1 MELCR
6 KCGIELDLD
15 GTCAAC
21 MLAGAFGTDPTP
33 SGSGKPET
41 GGAGTPVEAL
51 EYDSFGPYRILS
63 LLGEGGMGAVYLAE
77 QTLPLRRQVALKVV
91 KLGVSFHQIL
101 SRFDY
106 ERQTLALMDHP
117 NIAHVHDAGVSEKG
131 RPYFVMEYVDGLPI
145 TQYCDQHRL
154 NTRERLELFIP
165 VCLALQ
171 HAHQKGVIHRD
182 IKPSNVMVTLL
193 DGHAAPKVIDFGIA
207 RATEQLA
214 APEGYTQLGQFMGT
228 PEYMSPE
235 QADLVTGDIDTRS
248 DVYSLGVLLY
258 ELLIG
263 AVPFDAARLRQA
275 SLTEL
280 LRIIRE
286 EDAIPMTA
294 KLTGMGQTA
303 TEIAGKRRTDP
314 STLRRLVRGDL
325 NWVVKRAMEKDRQ
338 RRYAAA
344 SDLAADIRRHLDDL
358 PVLAGPP
365 GALYHAR
372 KFVRRYRRSVIA
384 AAAVLAALIAGI
396 FTTTW
401 QAAIARRERAEAIAA
416 RTLAEARLEDVHA
429 LAEAMLF
436 EINDDVK
443 DLAGGTKAR
452 EALVRLGQQYL
463 NKEAMLAQT
472 SPRRRQELAEAF
484 LKVGDLQ
491 GAPGESNLRDVT
503 GARQSYGR
511 SVAIL
516 DKETAAYPNQ
526 AKLRHLLT
534 LAYVR
539 QAQLEESA
547 SAARTFGSV
556 VHTFAAS
563 WAQLDE
569 LEPSVRAMLERASIS
584 ANIYTAQWPADP
596 QGLRDRCDVMQAQG
610 EFAQAVTLRERI
622 LTASPGDPVLRWE
635 LAHAQLE
642 LGSSLVLKNRR
653 EALQWL
659 QQCADACERLN
670 REDPA
675 KVQYQRDRAVALG
688 TMTRVLLNLSR
699 LDEAV
704 ASARQSVSILEQ
716 LTASDRRNASFR
728 LDLSAARVAL
738 SNALYDSGR
747 AQEALEN
754 VALAAAVQ
762 EEQAARY
769 PDNPDFP
776 RQAAYNYRNA
786 GRFKT
791 YMRDFR
797 GALEPY
803 RKAEA
808 IDRRLVAAY
817 PGRFELR
824 EALRADLDSIAG
836 AFLSLGNTSAALQA
850 YRDAFAA
857 VKPAGTG
864 EPAPETLVSLA
875 LAHQG
880 LANGLRAMSRWS
892 EAIQEQ
898 RAAVDIWQRR
908 VAGKPGHQGLQRA
921 LARSQEDLAR
931 LYEGSGDL
939 QAAVA
944 AAVKARPFLEADF
957 TAHPQDESALTEL
970 RNALLCLRTAYLRIA
985 DYEKAIAAAR
995 QVVAMTQRTG
1005 VISRAAANRDLGSAL
1020 LLSGRR
1026 DEALATFRRALPIL
1040 DETTAPPGAGRSYP
1054 IEKEPSPY
1062 YRHEL
1067 ASSYLALVSEFTAT
1081 RREEDAA
1088 AILTRILPVLDA
1100 LVRDHPGNNLY
1111 RDTLLRAYRSAAAA
1125 SLGLGEVARSLEFEQ
1140 NGLKREPTPAS
1151 PREVA
1156 ERALRLA
1163 RTGSLQLRL
1172 GSRDAANASWRQALA
1187 GFQQAA
1193 RDSGRQWSAGWE
1205 DLSALETLRLA
1216 ERGAAFALERLGDVR
1231 QAQLFRDSSHQ
1242 RAAEGKGGE
1251 LSADHADAVL
1261 GLWKLAGER
1270 GDYRPYFQN
1279 ATPSNEQ
1286 LQAVLAQ
1293 GWRNQ
1298 AEFLGVLGGPIPL
1311 ALEAAGHALELSR
1324 RSVATRSSAEN
1335 RLGLARSLQAQGDV
1349 FRAAARSTRGP
1360 EALSSYQHS
1369 HDAYVEAL
1377 QILTALQQSGQ
1388 LVTAR
1393 RGNLIVSSNDL
1404 IDAGER
1410 LRIAR
1415 DQRVSSSR

>member
-1 MELCR
+1 MGVCR
-6 KCGIELDLD
+6 KCGIELDPD
-15 GTCAAC
+15 GTCAGC
-21 MLAGAFGTDPTP
+21 MLAGAFHLDPTP
-33 SGSGKPET
+33 SGNGKHESG
-41 GGAGTPVEAL
+41 GVGMSAEAL

-77 QTLPLRRQVALKVV
+77 QTHPLRRQVALKVV
-91 KLGVSFHQIL
+91 KLGVSSHQIL
-101 SRFDY
+101 SRFDN

-145 TQYCDQHRL
+145 SQYCDQHRL
-154 NTRERLELFIP
+154 DTRERLELFIP

-182 IKPSNVMVTLL
+182 IKPSNVMVTLV

-207 RATEQLA
+207 RATEQPA
-214 APEGYTQLGQFMGT
+214 SPEGSTQLGQFMGT

-263 AVPFDAARLRQA
+263 AVPFDAARLRKA
-275 SLTEL
+275 NLTEL

-286 EDAIPMTA
+286 EDAIAMTA
-294 KLTGMGQTA
+294 KLTGMGNTA
-303 TEIAGKRRTDP
+303 NEIAGRRRTDP

-325 NWVVKRAMEKDRQ
+325 NWIVKRAMEKDRQ

-365 GALYHAR
+365 GALYHTR

-384 AAAVLAALIAGI
+384 AAAVLAALVAGI

-401 QAAIARRERAEAIAA
+401 QAAIARRERAEAVAA
-416 RTLAEARLEDVHA
+416 RTLAEARLGDVHA

-463 NKEAMLAQT
+463 NKEVALAQT
-472 SPRRRQELAEAF
+472 TPRRRQELAEAF

-503 GARQSYGR
+503 GARQSYSR

-516 DKETAAYPNQ
+516 EKETAAYPHQ
-526 AKLRHLLT
+526 ANLRHLLT
-534 LAYVR
+534 RAYVR

-556 VHTFAAS
+556 VHTFATS

-569 LEPSVRAMLERASIS
+569 PEPSVRALLERASNS
-584 ANIYTAQWPADP
+584 AGIYASQWPADP
-596 QGLRDRCDVMQAQG
+596 QGRRDLCDVMQAQG
-610 EFAQAVTLRERI
+610 EFAQAVALRERI
-622 LTASPGDPVLRWE
+622 LAANPGDPVLRWE

-659 QQCADACERLN
+659 QRCADACERLN

-699 LDEAV
+699 LGEAV

-738 SNALYDSGR
+738 SNALYDSGH

-754 VALAAAVQ
+754 VALAASVQ

-817 PGRFELR
+817 PARFEFR

-836 AFLSLGNTSAALQA
+836 AFLSLGDTSSALQA

-857 VKPAGTG
+857 VKPDSTG
-864 EPAPETLVSLA
+864 VPAPESQVSLA
-875 LAHQG
+875 AAHQG
-880 LANGLRAMSRWS
+880 LANGFKAMLRWS

-908 VAGKPGHQGLQRA
+908 VAGRPENQGLQRA

-939 QAAVA
+939 QSAVA
-944 AAVKARPFLEADF
+944 AAAKARPFLEADF

-970 RNALLCLRTAYLRIA
+970 RNALLCLRIEYLRVT

-1005 VISRAAANRDLGSAL
+1005 VISRTAANRDLGNAL

-1026 DEALATFRRALPIL
+1026 DEALAAFRRALPIL

-1067 ASSYLALVSEFTAT
+1067 ASSYLALVSEFTAA
-1081 RREEDAA
+1081 RREEEAA
-1088 AILTRILPVLDA
+1088 AILNRILPVLEA
-1100 LVRDHPGNNLY
+1100 LVRDNPGNNLY

-1125 SLGLGEVARSLEFEQ
+1125 SLGSGEVARALEFEQ
-1140 NGLKREPTPAS
+1140 KGLRREPTPAS
-1151 PREVA
+1151 AREAVD
-1156 ERALRLA
+1156 RALRLA
-1163 RTGSLQLRL
+1163 RMGSLQLRL
-1172 GSRDAANASWRQALA
+1172 GARDASNASWREALS

-1193 RDSGRQWSAGWE
+1193 RDSGRQWTAAQE
-1205 DLSALETLRLA
+1205 DLAALETLNLA
-1216 ERGAAFALERLGDVR
+1216 ERGAALALERLGDAR
-1231 QAQLFRDSSHQ
+1231 QAQQLRESSYH
-1242 RAAEGKGGE
+1242 RVAAGKGVG
-1251 LSADHADAVL
+1251 SAAAQADAVL
-1261 GLWKLAGER
+1261 GLWKLAGDR
-1270 GDYRPYFQN
+1270 GDFRPYFKN
-1279 ATPSNEQ
+1279 GKPSNEQ
-1286 LQAVLAQ
+1286 LLSILAQ

-1298 AEFLGVLGGPIPL
+1298 AEFLGVLGAPVPQ
-1311 ALEAAGHALELSR
+1311 ALEAAGRAVELSG
-1324 RSVATRSSAEN
+1324 RSLATGASTESHV
-1335 RLGLARSLQAQGDV
+1335 GLARSLRTQGDAL
-1349 FRAAARSTRGP
+1349 RIAARCSNGT
-1360 EALSSYQHS
+1360 EALSAHRQSR
-1369 HDAYVEAL
+1369 DAYVEAIR
-1377 QILTALQQSGQ
+1377 ILTALRQSGQ
-1388 LVTAR
+1388 LAAAQ
-1393 RGNLIVSSNDL
+1393 NADL
-1404 IDAGER
+1404 ILASNHLAEAEER
-1410 LRIAR
+1410 LRVVS
-1415 DQRVSSSR
+1415 DQRVRSSR